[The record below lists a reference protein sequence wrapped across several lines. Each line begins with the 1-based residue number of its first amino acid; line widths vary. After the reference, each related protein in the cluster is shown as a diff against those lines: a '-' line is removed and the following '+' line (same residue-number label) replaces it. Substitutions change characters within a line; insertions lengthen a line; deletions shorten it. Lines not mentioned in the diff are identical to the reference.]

1 MGHGRSEVSRRVGSL
16 GVRERIIGKSNPYP
30 TSSRRPPLTSSG
42 LSRMVAVAAHSRFS
56 SPAGMRLA
64 GKFVSNSTN
73 GMLAEERDRQTVT
86 APREQWEP
94 VEVPEK
100 EHGEG
105 NGGGEGQEAAG
116 AGRVSTAKFLIGQA
130 ESALLDWLSELLLF
144 RCHLYRLQ
152 ITEVPASVS
161 LALSVGRGLCFPPS
175 VSANRPQ
182 DKRFFRRRHTARQA

>member
-16 GVRERIIGKSNPYP
+16 RVRERIIGKSNPYP
-30 TSSRRPPLTSSG
+30 TSSRRPSLTSSG
-42 LSRMVAVAAHSRFS
+42 LPRMVAVAAHSRFS

-73 GMLAEERDRQTVT
+73 GILAEERVRQTVT

-116 AGRVSTAKFLIGQA
+116 AGRVSTDWPGRVGPSRLAIGA
-130 ESALLDWLSELLLF
+130 TPLPLSL
-144 RCHLYRLQ
+144 
-152 ITEVPASVS
+152 VPAPNYRSPSFSVIGPLS
-161 LALSVGRGLCFPPS
+161 RQGALFPS
-175 VSANRPQ
+175 ERLS
-182 DKRFFRRRHTARQA
+182 